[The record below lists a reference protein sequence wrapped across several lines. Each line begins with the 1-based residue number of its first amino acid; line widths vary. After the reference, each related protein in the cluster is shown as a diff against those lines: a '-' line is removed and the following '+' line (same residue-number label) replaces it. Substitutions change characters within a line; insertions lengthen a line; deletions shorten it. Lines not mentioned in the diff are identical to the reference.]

1 MEEPRFSHINRVYE
15 VDSGSW
21 SFCHPLPTQE
31 VQLYLLDLKIS
42 DKKYII
48 YIYIYI
54 YKSQNEATSYLG
66 PLDLKINT

>member
-15 VDSGSW
+15 ADSGSW

-42 DKKYII
+42 DI
-48 YIYIYI
+48 
-54 YKSQNEATSYLG
+54 
-66 PLDLKINT
+66 KIFILVVGRYRR